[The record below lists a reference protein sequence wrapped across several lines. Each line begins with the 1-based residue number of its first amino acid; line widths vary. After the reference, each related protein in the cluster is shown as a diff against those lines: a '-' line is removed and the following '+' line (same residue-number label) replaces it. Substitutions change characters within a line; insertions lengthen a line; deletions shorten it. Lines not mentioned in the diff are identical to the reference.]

1 MPRKSKPEPQAVD
14 VSLPA
19 VRKVPQGDP
28 RDPLPMGATMEMQP
42 PTGEVRRVDGGD
54 ASKRLLDRYSRA
66 LIAHGGDPIP
76 ALAQAFELPESE
88 VAPRMI
94 ELHERIVGAAKANQV
109 DADLFERYDV
119 TQHVQIAMLRQHLF
133 APDAKVSLKAIEMLR
148 EMDATSKS
156 KRIGSSFE
164 KFMFTARAKAAGE
177 LLTQKKPQ
185 RGKSQ

>member
-1 MPRKSKPEPQAVD
+1 MPRKAKPEPQAVD
-14 VSLPA
+14 VSLPV

-42 PTGEVRRVDGGD
+42 QTGEVRRIDGGD

-76 ALAQAFELPESE
+76 ALAQAFELPEAE
-88 VAPRMI
+88 VAPRMV
-94 ELHERIVGAAKANQV
+94 ELHERIV
-109 DADLFERYDV
+109 ERYDV

-133 APDAKVSLKAIEMLR
+133 APDPKVSLKAIEMLR

-177 LLTQKKPQ
+177 MLAQKKPQ
-185 RGKSQ
+185 RGKA